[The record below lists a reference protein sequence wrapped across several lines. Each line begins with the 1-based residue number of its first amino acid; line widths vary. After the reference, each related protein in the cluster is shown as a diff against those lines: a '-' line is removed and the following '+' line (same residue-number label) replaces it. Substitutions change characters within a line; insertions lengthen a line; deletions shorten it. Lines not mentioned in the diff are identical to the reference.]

1 MTRCNRAVALAA
13 MLIVTA
19 SAPSGAQRAD
29 RVQGRAAVP
38 GQAGQGVPALERQ
51 FRERLANVVQRRLNL
66 NDAQMRQ
73 LGQVNDRYEGERMR
87 LLRQERQ
94 MRQALRAEV
103 LLGDAADQTK
113 VANLLDRALQ
123 IQRERLDVTQREQ
136 RELAA
141 FMSPV
146 QRAMYVGIQDD
157 LRRRLEEIR
166 QQRRPG
172 AAPLGGR
179 RPPPP

>member
-1 MTRCNRAVALAA
+1 MIAIAA
-13 MLIVTA
+13 MLIAVVAA
-19 SAPSGAQRAD
+19 SGSAQRPD
-29 RVQGRAAVP
+29 RAQGRAAAP
-38 GQAGQGVPALERQ
+38 GQPGQGALERQ

-73 LGQVNDRYEGERMR
+73 LGQVNDRYEGQRMR
-87 LLRQERQ
+87 LLRQERL
-94 MRQALRAEV
+94 MRQELRAEV

-113 VANLLDRALQ
+113 VANLLDRALE
-123 IQRERLDVTQREQ
+123 IQRQRLDLTQREQ
-136 RELAA
+136 RELAG

-146 QRAMYVGIQDD
+146 QRAQYFGIQDD
-157 LRRRLEEIR
+157 LRRRLEEAR

-172 AAPLGGR
+172 APAR

>member
-1 MTRCNRAVALAA
+1 MTRHARVIALAVALIA
-13 MLIVTA
+13 VA
-19 SAPSGAQRAD
+19 STSGSAQRAD
-29 RVQGRAAVP
+29 RLQARTATP
-38 GQAGQGVPALERQ
+38 GQGGGPALERQ
-51 FRERLANVVQRRLNL
+51 FRERFAEVVRRRLNL
-66 NDAQMRQ
+66 NDGQMRQ
-73 LGQVNDRYEGERMR
+73 LGQVNDRYERERMR
-87 LLRQERQ
+87 LLREERQ

-103 LLGDAADQTK
+103 LAGDAADQTK
-113 VANLLDRALQ
+113 VAGLLDRALQ
-123 IQRERLDVTQREQ
+123 IQRDRLDVTQREQ

-172 AAPLGGR
+172 APAVGGR
-179 RPPPP
+179 RPPPL